1 MKSGATSFQNPFRV
15 DLLWGP
21 EVLAGAALAVVDV
34 LRSINALAA
43 MRTPRAPQPV
53 AWRWVPMAS
62 GRAPGGVAR
71 SPAFRGQADAVVVPG
86 WHANSGPHLD
96 RLVQAA
102 RGAATRIQQVHAR
115 GGLVAGLANGVA
127 LLGEAGLLAGRQAVA
142 PWPFVAPV
150 LRHSEGVELVTD
162 RAWTVDER
170 VWTCDSPVLATEVIL
185 DLLRRTALADLAVAA
200 APLYLHSPERQQV
213 AARIVAGA
221 HQRILPAGALERARR
236 WLEEHLTEPY
246 SLEATARAAATSPRT
261 LLRHFAATYGKSPLD
276 HLHALRVVHAR
287 VLLETTYLPVE
298 QVAHACGYQD
308 VGTFRRIFTR
318 STGERPADYREQHR
332 LRTSRRRWGGQAQA

>member
-53 AWRWVPMAS
+53 AWLWVPMAS

-102 RGAATRIQQVHAR
+102 R
-115 GGLVAGLANGVA
+115 
-127 LLGEAGLLAGRQAVA
+127 
-142 PWPFVAPV
+142 
-150 LRHSEGVELVTD
+150 D
-162 RAWTVDER
+162 
-170 VWTCDSPVLATEVIL
+170 
-185 DLLRRTALADLAVAA
+185 
-200 APLYLHSPERQQV
+200 
-213 AARIVAGA
+213 
-221 HQRILPAGALERARR
+221 
-236 WLEEHLTEPY
+236 
-246 SLEATARAAATSPRT
+246 RAAAGRLPGAASAAHQPQALGRPGAGLMAQFLSLPSRLTMASST
-261 LLRHFAATYGKSPLD
+261 NLLPWFWPGA
-276 HLHALRVVHAR
+276 
-287 VLLETTYLPVE
+287 
-298 QVAHACGYQD
+298 
-308 VGTFRRIFTR
+308 
-318 STGERPADYREQHR
+318 
-332 LRTSRRRWGGQAQA
+332 

>member
-170 VWTCDSPVLATEVIL
+170 V
-185 DLLRRTALADLAVAA
+185 
-200 APLYLHSPERQQV
+200 
-213 AARIVAGA
+213 
-221 HQRILPAGALERARR
+221 
-236 WLEEHLTEPY
+236 
-246 SLEATARAAATSPRT
+246 
-261 LLRHFAATYGKSPLD
+261 
-276 HLHALRVVHAR
+276 
-287 VLLETTYLPVE
+287 
-298 QVAHACGYQD
+298 
-308 VGTFRRIFTR
+308 
-318 STGERPADYREQHR
+318 
-332 LRTSRRRWGGQAQA
+332 